1 MSIQSIHLQ
10 AHQNFS
16 DIVKT
21 KTSTYFIISENN
33 INFCN
38 SYDLLGDLSGDML
51 GDLLDVTQMIKKLAF
66 PKKIA
71 KPTGT
76 GERRSS
82 ILVEVWVAFYEVP

>member
-1 MSIQSIHLQ
+1 
-10 AHQNFS
+10 
-16 DIVKT
+16 
-21 KTSTYFIISENN
+21 
-33 INFCN
+33 
-38 SYDLLGDLSGDML
+38 ML